1 MLLLTYAS
9 ATLPA
14 ADVLTLRLCRNICQQ
29 GELGELT
36 AGAAADLVLVEGDP
50 LDDIGV
56 LANSSNIKLVI
67 KHGLLA
73 KVRVLDD
80 TGVCLHTMNVGTVT
94 GARSVGSNSRFATG

>member
-1 MLLLTYAS
+1 VGKS
-9 ATLPA
+9 LP
-14 ADVLTLRLCRNICQQ
+14 Q

-56 LANSSNIKLVI
+56 LANSSNIKMVI

-73 KVRVLDD
+73 KV
-80 TGVCLHTMNVGTVT
+80 
-94 GARSVGSNSRFATG
+94 GAACSCTWASSVNHRAQRR